1 MENRS
6 PFNRRMLLGM
16 AARTAAL
23 TVTSRTLK
31 AGTPPDGP
39 FSPNA
44 SDRLQQCFQV
54 RMNAARDDQA
64 AGMPVQITNG
74 DENRYSSRIGNYSKG
89 LPHNTIGEVDP
100 TAYQSLLKA
109 VSTGNPQDFDR
120 IVMGGSVKLV
130 DPQSGLAFDM
140 EGLDSHQFKM
150 DAPPALA
157 SAERAGEA
165 VEVYWMA
172 LLRDVNFA
180 DYASSPLALAASSD
194 LSRLSDFRGPKQ
206 GNKVTPQ
213 TLFRGFTPGDVTGPY
228 VSQFLLKPL
237 EYGAIHIDQRI
248 NTYLPLSAGGAD
260 YMTDP
265 SSWLAV
271 QNGKG
276 PFGSNRIDPVP
287 RYIRNGRDLAAY
299 VHIDVLFEA
308 YMNACLWLIDNGAPL
323 NPGNPYLTSGNQ
335 TGFGTF
341 GTPYIKA
348 LVAEAASRA
357 LKAAWYQKWFVHRA
371 LRPEEYGG
379 RVHFTKTGAV
389 RYPLHSDILNSDA
402 LGRVAA
408 RTGTWLLPHAFP
420 EGCPQHPTYAA
431 GHATVAGACATMV
444 KAYFDDTASLSSMT
458 DIVQPAS
465 DGLSLAP
472 YTGSDRNFLT
482 IGGEMDKIA
491 ANIAIGRNH
500 AGVHWRSDYADSLLL
515 GEAVAISILR
525 DQRNTYNESFSGY
538 TFTKFD
544 GSRITV

>member
-6 PFNRRMLLGM
+6 RFNRRMLLGM
-16 AARTAAL
+16 AAQTAAL

-31 AGTPPDGP
+31 GGTPPDDS

-44 SDRLQQCFQV
+44 SERLEQCFEL
-54 RMNAARDDQA
+54 RMNAARDDRA
-64 AGMPVQITNG
+64 AGMPVQIPNG
-74 DENRYSSRIGNYSKG
+74 DESRYSGRIGNYSKG
-89 LPHNTIGEVDP
+89 LPHNAIGEVDP

-109 VSTGNPQDFDR
+109 LSTGNPQDFER

-140 EGLDSHQFKM
+140 EGLDSHQFRM
-150 DAPPALA
+150 DTPPALA

-180 DYASSPLALAASSD
+180 DYETSPLALAASSD
-194 LSRLSDFRGPKQ
+194 ISRLSEFRGPKQ
-206 GNKVTPQ
+206 GNKVTPK

-237 EYGAIHIDQRI
+237 EYGAIHIDQKI

-265 SSWLAV
+265 ASWRAV
-271 QNGKG
+271 QNGTG

-287 RYIRNGRDLAAY
+287 RYTRNGRDLAAY

-323 NPGNPYLTSGNQ
+323 NPGNPYRTSSNQ
-335 TGFGTF
+335 AGFGTF
-341 GTPYIKA
+341 GAPYIKA

-379 RVHFTKTGAV
+379 RVHFTKTGAA

-408 RTGTWLLPHAFP
+408 RTGAWLLPHAFP

-431 GHATVAGACATMV
+431 GHATVAGACATLV
-444 KAYFDDTASLSSMT
+444 KAFFDDTASLSPMT
-458 DIVQPAS
+458 DIVQAAS
-465 DGLSLAP
+465 DGLSLTP
-472 YTGSDRNFLT
+472 YTGPDRNSLT
-482 IGGEMDKIA
+482 IGGEMDKVA

-500 AGVHWRSDYADSLLL
+500 AGVHWRSDYEESLLL
-515 GEAVAISILR
+515 GEAIAISLLS
-525 DQRNTYNESFSGY
+525 DQRATYNE
-538 TFTKFD
+538 TFTGFTFTRFD
-544 GSRITV
+544 GTKITV

>member
-1 MENRS
+1 LEYRS
-6 PFNRRMLLGM
+6 RFNRRLLLGV
-16 AARTAAL
+16 AAQTAAL
-23 TVTSRTLK
+23 TVTARTLK
-31 AGTPPDGP
+31 GGTPLDGP
-39 FSPNA
+39 FSLNA

-54 RMNAARDDQA
+54 RMNAAREDQA

-74 DENRYSSRIGNYSKG
+74 DENRYSNRIGNYSKG
-89 LPHNTIGEVDP
+89 LPHNAIGEVDP
-100 TAYQSLLKA
+100 AAYQSLLRA

-130 DPQSGLAFDM
+130 DPQAGLAFDM

-150 DAPPALA
+150 DTSPALA

-180 DYASSPLALAASSD
+180 DYATSPLALAASAD
-194 LSRLSDFRGPKQ
+194 LSRSSDFRGPKE
-206 GNKVTPQ
+206 GNKVTTQ

-237 EYGAIHIDQRI
+237 EYGAIHIDQKI
-248 NTYLPLSAGGAD
+248 NTYLPVSSGGAD

-265 SSWLAV
+265 ASWRAV
-271 QNGKG
+271 QNGTG

-323 NPGNPYLTSGNQ
+323 NPGNPYRTSSNQ

-341 GTPYIKA
+341 GAPYIKA

-371 LRPEEYGG
+371 LRPEEYCG
-379 RVHFTKTGAV
+379 RVHFTKTGAA

-402 LGRVAA
+402 LARVVA

-431 GHATVAGACATMV
+431 GHATVAGACATLV
-444 KAYFDDTASLSSMT
+444 KAFFDDTASLSSMT
-458 DIVQPAS
+458 DIVQAAS
-465 DGLSLAP
+465 DGLSLTP
-472 YTGSDRNFLT
+472 YTGSDRNSIT
-482 IGGEMDKIA
+482 IGGEMDKVA

-525 DQRNTYNESFSGY
+525 DQKSTYNESFNGY

>member
-1 MENRS
+1 
-6 PFNRRMLLGM
+6 MLLGV

-213 TLFRGFTPGDVTGPY
+213 TLFRGFTPGDVDRPY

-341 GTPYIKA
+341 GDAVHQGSGGRSGLAGAQGCVVSKVVRPSRAPSGRVWRQGPFHEDGSGAISATLRYYQLRRARPGGGA
-348 LVAEAASRA
+348 HGDVVAAARISGRLPAASHLRRGPRNRGGRMRDHGQGLLRRYRLSVVHDRYRA
-357 LKAAWYQKWFVHRA
+357 ACKRWFVPDAVYRIRSEFPHHRRRNGQDRGQHRDRPQSRRSA
-371 LRPEEYGG
+371 LEVGLRGL
-379 RVHFTKTGAV
+379 AV
-389 RYPLHSDILNSDA
+389 V
-402 LGRVAA
+402 G
-408 RTGTWLLPHAFP
+408 
-420 EGCPQHPTYAA
+420 
-431 GHATVAGACATMV
+431 
-444 KAYFDDTASLSSMT
+444 
-458 DIVQPAS
+458 
-465 DGLSLAP
+465 
-472 YTGSDRNFLT
+472 
-482 IGGEMDKIA
+482 
-491 ANIAIGRNH
+491 
-500 AGVHWRSDYADSLLL
+500 
-515 GEAVAISILR
+515 
-525 DQRNTYNESFSGY
+525 
-538 TFTKFD
+538 
-544 GSRITV
+544 

>member
-1 MENRS
+1 
-6 PFNRRMLLGM
+6 
-16 AARTAAL
+16 
-23 TVTSRTLK
+23 V
-31 AGTPPDGP
+31 
-39 FSPNA
+39 
-44 SDRLQQCFQV
+44 RLS
-54 RMNAARDDQA
+54 AARDDRA

-74 DENRYSSRIGNYSKG
+74 DETRYSSRIGSYSKG
-89 LPHNTIGEVDP
+89 LPHNSIGEVDSA
-100 TAYQSLLKA
+100 AYQSLLKA

-130 DPQSGLAFDM
+130 DPQAGLAFDM

-150 DAPPALA
+150 DTSPALA

-180 DYASSPLALAASSD
+180 DYAISPLALAASAD

-206 GNKVTPQ
+206 GNKVTSQ

-228 VSQFLLKPL
+228 ISQFLLKPL
-237 EYGAIHIDQRI
+237 EYGAIHIDQKI
-248 NTYLPLSAGGAD
+248 NTYLPLSSGGAD

-265 SSWLAV
+265 ASWLAI

-276 PFGSNRIDPVP
+276 PFGSNRIDPSP

-323 NPGNPYLTSGNQ
+323 NSGNPYGTSGNQ

-341 GTPYIKA
+341 GAPYIKA

-379 RVHFTKTGAV
+379 RVHFTKTGAA

-408 RTGTWLLPHAFP
+408 RTGTWLLPHAYP

-431 GHATVAGACATMV
+431 GHATVAGACATLV
-444 KAYFDDTASLSSMT
+444 KAFFDDTASLSSMT
-458 DIVQPAS
+458 DIVQAAG
-465 DGLSLAP
+465 DGLSLTP
-472 YTGSDRNFLT
+472 YTGSDRNSLT
-482 IGGEMDKIA
+482 IGGEMDKVA

-525 DQRNTYNESFSGY
+525 DQKDTYNESFHGY